1 MWTSPSSF
9 AVAFR
14 VAWNDTVSLLVTS
27 SLIGIQVAV
36 PSKRVKWRQF
46 KRPRAGIAMPNS
58 INNYLTVAIFESAK
72 GAA

>member
-1 MWTSPSSF
+1 MIVGTAGAP
-9 AVAFR
+9 AGIGRYMYRGHHV
-14 VAWNDTVSLLVTS
+14 
-27 SLIGIQVAV
+27 GIQVAV

-46 KRPRAGIAMPNS
+46 KLPHAGIAIPNS

>member
-1 MWTSPSSF
+1 MIVGTAGVP
-9 AVAFR
+9 AGIGRYRGHHGHHV
-14 VAWNDTVSLLVTS
+14 
-27 SLIGIQVAV
+27 GIQMAV

-46 KRPRAGIAMPNS
+46 KLPHAGIAIPNS